1 MTGTD
6 KSTKRPPSP
15 TEIRL
20 SSDKRLVTVAFE
32 DGAHFELPAE
42 YLRVMSPSA
51 EVRGHAPHERKTV
64 AGKKNVRIASIEPM
78 GRYAVKFTFD
88 DGHATGI
95 YAWAYLHELGATA
108 ADKWRTY
115 MAELKAKGLARE

>member
-1 MTGTD
+1 MADTD
-6 KSTKRPPSP
+6 KSTKQTPWP

-32 DGAHFELPAE
+32 DGAHFELSAE

-51 EVRGHAPHERKTV
+51 EVRGHAPHEKKTV

-78 GRYAVKFTFD
+78 GRYAVKFAFD

-115 MAELKAKGLARE
+115 IAELKAKGLARE

>member
-1 MTGTD
+1 MADTD
-6 KSTKRPPSP
+6 KHIKRAPWP

-20 SSDKRLVTVAFE
+20 SPDKRLVTIAFD
-32 DGAHFELPAE
+32 DGERFELSAE

-51 EVRGHAPHERKTV
+51 EVRGHSPSEKKTV
-64 AGKKNVRIASIEPM
+64 AGKKDVRIASIEPM
-78 GRYAVKFTFD
+78 GRYAVKFAFD

-115 MAELKAKGLARE
+115 IAELKAKGLKRE

>member
-1 MTGTD
+1 MADTD
-6 KSTKRPPSP
+6 KSAKHAPWP

-20 SSDKRLVTVAFE
+20 SPDKRLVTVAFE
-32 DGAHFELPAE
+32 DGVRFELSAE

-51 EVRGHAPHERKTV
+51 EVRGHAAHERKTV

-78 GRYAVKFTFD
+78 GRYAVKFGFD

-95 YAWAYLHELGATA
+95 YAWAYLHELGATV
-108 ADKWRTY
+108 ADKWRAY
-115 MAELKAKGLARE
+115 MAELQAKGLKRE

>member
-1 MTGTD
+1 MADTD
-6 KSTKRPPSP
+6 KSPKQAPWP

-20 SSDKRLVTVAFE
+20 SPDKRLVSVAFE
-32 DGAHFELPAE
+32 DGARFELSAE

-51 EVRGHAPHERKTV
+51 EVRGHSPQERKTV

-78 GRYAVKFTFD
+78 GRYAVKFAFD

-108 ADKWRTY
+108 AEKWRAY
-115 MAELKAKGLARE
+115 EAELKAKGLRRE